1 MYGLSNQPRNLGTF
15 EFSMKIREDFNAL
28 FGVNPDL
35 VSSAPGRVNLIGEH
49 IDYSDG
55 FVLPFAI
62 QARTFSAIRLRSDD
76 RIRVSSNQHKREIFE
91 SSTEK
96 LKPLTGPVW
105 TRYILGVL
113 WSLDIKAGLDI
124 LVDSEVPSGAGLSSS
139 AALECSVAVAVNQHL
154 QLGKS
159 LSELARATQRAE
171 NEYVGVP
178 CGIMDQSISLMGRS
192 GHALLLDCRD
202 LSTRQIKVDFESNGL
217 KLLIVDTR
225 AHHALVDGGYAQRRA
240 QCEAVAKELGVKA
253 LRDLSLGELEGARNR
268 LPEINYI
275 RARHAVTEISR
286 VLEAVKHLEADQ
298 FASFGSLL
306 TKSHQSLRDD
316 YNVSCPEL
324 DLAVD
329 TALELGALGARMV
342 GGGFGGSAIAL
353 IRDEDSARVAREIEQ
368 AFSKSGFG
376 SPRFFDSLPGDGA
389 RVESSN

>member
-1 MYGLSNQPRNLGTF
+1 MN
-15 EFSMKIREDFNAL
+15 IREDFAKL
-28 FGVNPDL
+28 FGLNPDL

-62 QARTFSAIRLRSDD
+62 QARTYCALRIRSDE
-76 RIRVSSNQHKREIFE
+76 RIRVATNQHKRDIFE
-91 SSTEK
+91 SSISE
-96 LKPLTGPVW
+96 LKSQTGPVW
-105 TRYILGVL
+105 SRYILGVL
-113 WSLDIKAGLDI
+113 WALEIKVGVEI

-139 AALECSVAVAVNQHL
+139 AALECSVAIALNHHL
-154 QLGKS
+154 ELGRS
-159 LSELARATQRAE
+159 LTELARITQRAE

-178 CGIMDQSISLMGRS
+178 CGIMDQSISLMGRA

-202 LSTRQIKVDFESNGL
+202 LSTRQIKVDFESHDL

-225 AHHALVDGGYAQRRA
+225 AHHALVDGGYAERRA
-240 QCEAVAKELGVKA
+240 QCESVAKALGVRA
-253 LRDLSLGELEGARNR
+253 MRDLSLGELEAARTR
-268 LPEINYI
+268 LPDVNYK

-286 VLEAVKHLEADQ
+286 VLEAVKVLEADD
-298 FASFGSLL
+298 FSNFGDLL

-329 TALELGALGARMV
+329 TALNLGALGARMV

-353 IRDEDSARVAREIEQ
+353 IRSDDAAKVALGIEQ
-368 AFSKSGFG
+368 AFEKRGFS

-389 RVESSN
+389 RVESY

>member
-1 MYGLSNQPRNLGTF
+1 MN
-15 EFSMKIREDFNAL
+15 IREDFAKL
-28 FGVNPDL
+28 FGLNPDL

-62 QARTFSAIRLRSDD
+62 QARTYCALRIRSDE
-76 RIRVSSNQHKREIFE
+76 RIRVATNQHKRDIFE
-91 SSTEK
+91 SSISE
-96 LKPLTGPVW
+96 LKTQTGPVW
-105 TRYILGVL
+105 SRYILGVL
-113 WSLDIKAGLDI
+113 WALGVKVGVEI

-139 AALECSVAVAVNQHL
+139 AALECSVAIALNHHL
-154 QLGKS
+154 ELGRS
-159 LSELARATQRAE
+159 LTELARITQRAE

-178 CGIMDQSISLMGRS
+178 CGIMDQSISLMGRA

-202 LSTRQIKVDFESNGL
+202 LSTRQIKVDFESHDL

-225 AHHALVDGGYAQRRA
+225 AHHALVDGGYAERRA
-240 QCEAVAKELGVKA
+240 QCESVAKALGVRA
-253 LRDLSLGELEGARNR
+253 MRDLSLGELEAARTR
-268 LPEINYI
+268 LPDVNYK

-286 VLEAVKHLEADQ
+286 VLEAVKVLEADD
-298 FASFGSLL
+298 FSNFGDLL

-329 TALELGALGARMV
+329 TALNLGALGARMV

-353 IRDEDSARVAREIEQ
+353 IRSDDAAKVALGIEQ
-368 AFSKSGFG
+368 AFEKRGFS

-389 RVESSN
+389 RVESY

>member
-1 MYGLSNQPRNLGTF
+1 MR
-15 EFSMKIREDFNAL
+15 IREDFATH

-35 VSSAPGRVNLIGEH
+35 VASAPGRVNLIGEH

-62 QARTFSAIRLRSDD
+62 QARTYSAIRARSDD
-76 RIRVSSNQHKREIFE
+76 RIRVASNQHKREIFE
-91 SSTEK
+91 SSIAD

-113 WSLDIKAGLDI
+113 WSLGIESGMDI
-124 LVDSEVPSGAGLSSS
+124 LIDSEVPSGAGLSSS
-139 AALECSVAVAVNQHL
+139 AALECSVATALNHQL
-154 QLGKS
+154 QLGNT
-159 LSELARATQRAE
+159 LIDLARATQRAE

-178 CGIMDQSISLMGRS
+178 CGIMDQSISLMGRA

-225 AHHALVDGGYAQRRA
+225 AHHALVDGGYAERRA
-240 QCEAVAKELGVKA
+240 QCESVAKALKVRA
-253 LRDLSLGELEGARNR
+253 LRDISLGELEQARHQ
-268 LPEINYI
+268 LPDLNYR
-275 RARHAVTEISR
+275 RARHAVTEINR
-286 VLEAVKHLEADQ
+286 VLEAVKLLESDE
-298 FASFGSLL
+298 FNEFGNLL
-306 TKSHQSLRDD
+306 SKSHQSLRDD

-329 TALELGALGARMV
+329 TAMQLGALGARMV

-353 IRDEDSARVAREIEQ
+353 IKDVDAAKVALEIER
-368 AFSKSGFG
+368 AFSKSGFS
-376 SPRFFDSLPGDGA
+376 SPRFFDSIPGEGA
-389 RVESSN
+389 RVENY

>member
-1 MYGLSNQPRNLGTF
+1 
-15 EFSMKIREDFNAL
+15 MKIREDFAAY

-35 VSSAPGRVNLIGEH
+35 VASAPGRVNLIGEH

-62 QARTFSAIRLRSDD
+62 QARTYCAIRVRSDH
-76 RIRVSSNQHKREIFE
+76 RIRVASNQHKRDVFE
-91 SSTEK
+91 SSVAD
-96 LKPLTGPVW
+96 LKPQTGPVW

-113 WSLDIKAGLDI
+113 WSLEITVGLDI
-124 LVDSEVPSGAGLSSS
+124 LIDSEVPSGAGLSSS
-139 AALECSVAVAVNQHL
+139 AALECSVASALNHQL

-159 LSELARATQRAE
+159 LTDLARITQRAE

-178 CGIMDQSISLMGRS
+178 CGIMDQSISLMGKA

-225 AHHALVDGGYAQRRA
+225 AHHALVDGGYAERRA
-240 QCEAVAKELGVKA
+240 QCEWVAQELKVKA
-253 LRDLSLGELEGARNR
+253 LRDLSLDELEQARHR
-268 LPEINYI
+268 LPELQYK
-275 RARHAVTEISR
+275 RARHAVTEIER
-286 VLEAVKHLEADQ
+286 VLEAVKLLESDE
-298 FASFGSLL
+298 FIKFGELL
-306 TKSHQSLRDD
+306 AGSHESLRDD

-329 TALELGALGARMV
+329 TAMQLGALGARMV

-353 IRDEDSARVAREIEQ
+353 IKESDAAKVALEIER
-368 AFSKSGFG
+368 AFSKRGFG
-376 SPRFFDSLPGDGA
+376 SPRFFDSLPGEGA
-389 RVESSN
+389 RIENF